1 MNSEKLNSW
10 LAVLANFGVVVGLV
24 LLTYELREAQHFAE
38 TEAQVRRL
46 DQMQEAQREL
56 AMSESL
62 ANIRV
67 RAQSG
72 GIDTLSADELY
83 RLQRWE
89 YSVRLRMNSQY
100 IQYVRGYLDEDT
112 ANRIVQSAVDGLP
125 YWEELGYELGESD
138 FEQAIKRAAGR
149 Q

>member
-1 MNSEKLNSW
+1 MNSKKLNSW
-10 LAVLANFGVVVGLV
+10 LAVLANFGVVIGLV
-24 LLTYELREAQHFAE
+24 LLAYELREAQHFAE
-38 TEAQVRRL
+38 TEAAVRRL
-46 DQMQEAQREL
+46 DQMQEAQREMAL
-56 AMSESL
+56 SESL

-72 GIDTLSADELY
+72 AIESLSADELY

-100 IQYVRGYLDEDT
+100 IQYMRGYLDEET
-112 ANRIVQSAVDGLP
+112 ADGIVQSAVNALP
-125 YWEELGYELGESD
+125 YWEELGYELGDTD